1 MAVPL
6 KITTPVHLTIKE
18 WISVMKW
25 THLKKL
31 SKKSVLPDLNMSAE
45 AGIDQI
51 LAKFLKDAS
60 DVLAHPLS
68 RIINLVNLLHFEKN
82 VKLLSKNDK
91 KPKQC
96 KWLTLQIPVKF

>member
-6 KITTPVHLTIKE
+6 KITAVVHLTIKE

-31 SKKSVLPDLNMSAE
+31 LKKSVLPDLNMSAE

-51 LAKFLKDAS
+51 LKGAS
-60 DVLAHPLS
+60 DVVAYPLS

-91 KPKQC
+91 KPKQS

>member
-6 KITTPVHLTIKE
+6 KITAVVHLTIKE

-31 SKKSVLPDLNMSAE
+31 LKKSVLSDLNMSAE

-51 LAKFLKDAS
+51 PEKFLKGAS
-60 DVLAHPLS
+60 DMVAYPLS
-68 RIINLVNLLHFEKN
+68 RIINLVNLLYFEKN

-91 KPKQC
+91 KPKQS

>member
-1 MAVPL
+1 
-6 KITTPVHLTIKE
+6 
-18 WISVMKW
+18 
-25 THLKKL
+25 
-31 SKKSVLPDLNMSAE
+31 MSAE

-51 LAKFLKDAS
+51 LKGAS
-60 DVLAHPLS
+60 DVVAYPLS

-91 KPKQC
+91 KPKQS